1 MECFNNEVRNLKQLS
16 KYNFFPKVIYFNNSD
31 KNNLYFAQTLKGPNL
46 KRLFFFMKKSFDPL
60 TILNIAYDLIICLSS
75 LHQENIVHDD
85 LKPTNYVWDYFQ
97 NNKNI
102 PNIILID
109 FSCSNYNKTKTKK
122 YHASGNYFYS
132 SVYQNENKVV
142 RQKDE
147 IESLIYTLLYFTDI
161 KLPWIEFY
169 QKTNKYKCKNL
180 ELKKNFQIEKYLK
193 DELKIFK
200 MIFNDIKMES
210 EKNRIDYDFFNKLIL
225 QELNSLKNNNEYQ
238 YRFNWEK
245 EIKNIIINYIK
256 TNDASE
262 FENRICNDLFI
273 GFPKELVF
281 ESLKQYF
288 EITKN

>member
-1 MECFNNEVRNLKQLS
+1 MQKIFG
-16 KYNFFPKVIYFNNSD
+16 I
-31 KNNLYFAQTLKGPNL
+31 
-46 KRLFFFMKKSFDPL
+46 KK
-60 TILNIAYDLIICLSS
+60 
-75 LHQENIVHDD
+75 
-85 LKPTNYVWDYFQ
+85 
-97 NNKNI
+97 
-102 PNIILID
+102 
-109 FSCSNYNKTKTKK
+109 
-122 YHASGNYFYS
+122 
-132 SVYQNENKVV
+132 
-142 RQKDE
+142 
-147 IESLIYTLLYFTDI
+147 
-161 KLPWIEFY
+161 
-169 QKTNKYKCKNL
+169 
-180 ELKKNFQIEKYLK
+180 KYLK

-200 MIFNDIKMES
+200 MIFNDIKMEN